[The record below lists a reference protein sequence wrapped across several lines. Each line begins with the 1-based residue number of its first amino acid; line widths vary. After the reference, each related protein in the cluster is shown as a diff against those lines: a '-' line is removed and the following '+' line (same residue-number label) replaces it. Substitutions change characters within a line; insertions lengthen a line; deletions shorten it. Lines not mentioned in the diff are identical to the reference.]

1 MKLKELLSGVP
12 ALAVRAD
19 GELEIEDISYDSRKT
34 VPGGLFVAISGY
46 AMDGHAYIPKAVE
59 NGAVCVVC
67 QRPPEMDV
75 PFVQVAESRRALALI
90 GANWFGHPAE
100 RMTMTAVTGTNGK
113 TTTTY
118 LLKDILER
126 AGGTKVGLIGT
137 NQNMIGDAVLH
148 TDRTTPECFELHKL
162 FRRMLDA
169 GCTHVVMETSSHALY
184 EGRVHG
190 IRFDAAVFTNLS
202 QDHLD
207 FHVTMENYCDAKAIL
222 FQNCGVGVVNADDP
236 WTERLLK
243 DAGCRRVAF
252 GEKGGDLTARDVR
265 LGPGGVEFT
274 AVESGKAVPV
284 SVDIPG
290 GFTVYNALGAMAAAE
305 VLGVSL
311 EESARVLRDT
321 APVKGR
327 LEPVP
332 APGKDYGILIDYAV
346 TPDAIEN
353 VLRAVRGFAKGRIVF
368 LFGAGGDRD
377 RGKRPKMGKAA
388 AEGADFVILTSDNP
402 RTEDPESIIREILPG
417 VEAVGTP
424 YVSITDR
431 VEAIHYAMDH
441 ALPGDTIV
449 LCGKGHEDYQEIN
462 HVKYHMD
469 EREIVADWLKHR

>member
-12 ALAVRAD
+12 TLAVRAG
-19 GELEIEDISYDSRKT
+19 GELEINDVSYDSRKT

-59 NGAVCVVC
+59 AGAVCVVC
-67 QRPPEMDV
+67 ERPPEIDV

-100 RMTMTAVTGTNGK
+100 RMTLTAVTGTNGK

-126 AGGTKVGLIGT
+126 ARGTKAGLIGT
-137 NQNMIGDAVLH
+137 NQNMIGDLVLH

-162 FRRMLDA
+162 FRQMLDA

-190 IRFDAAVFTNLS
+190 IHFDAAVFTNLS

-222 FQNCGVGVVNADDP
+222 FQNCDTAVVNADDP
-236 WTERLLK
+236 WTGRLLTGTACRKETFGKQSK
-243 DAGCRRVAF
+243 DLWP
-252 GEKGGDLTARDVR
+252 ENIDLKADHVS
-265 LGPGGVEFT
+265 FD
-274 AVESGKAVPV
+274 AVTPDGRIPV
-284 SVDIPG
+284 WVGIPG
-290 GFTVYNALGAMAAAE
+290 EFTVYNALGAMAAAE
-305 VLGVSL
+305 VLGVPL

-332 APGKDYGILIDYAV
+332 TPGKDYGILIDYAV

-353 VLRAVRGFAKGRIVF
+353 VLAAVRGFARGRIVF

-388 AEGADFVILTSDNP
+388 AEGADFLVVTSDNP
-402 RTEDPESIIREILPG
+402 RTEDPEAIIREILPG

-469 EREIVADWLKHR
+469 EREIVADWLNHS